1 MAKVI
6 VAGLGSGDADQLPL
20 GVFRLLTSAQYPV
33 VLRTIHHPVV
43 TFLREQQVNFS
54 SYDEVYEKSAG
65 FNEVYEQIVADLV
78 RRAGRDG
85 TIVYG
90 VPGHPMVA
98 EKTVQLLLD
107 REKQGTIEVEILG
120 GASFIDALM
129 TAVKIDPIDGFVLLD
144 GSTLTREQLNPD
156 VHMVIAQVYNEWVA
170 SHLKLTLMEL
180 YPHDYLIR
188 VVTAAGIKGMERV
201 EEIPLFE
208 LDRLKGVHQ
217 LTTVYVPP
225 TDEAH
230 IRNRQFTR
238 LKEVIA
244 RLRSPEGC
252 PWDRKQTHRSLRKYL
267 IEETYEAVDAIDR
280 EDPDHLCEELG
291 DVLLQIMLHS
301 QIAEEEGFFNVY
313 DVISALNEK
322 MIRRHPHVFGEEN
335 WRDANEVVKNW
346 QQLKDEEKK
355 EKGIDPEEDSLLAGI
370 PRELPATLTALQ
382 LQKKAARVGF
392 DWDRIEDVMAKVEE
406 EWEELKAASS
416 VKERESEMGD
426 VLFAVIN
433 LARFYSVDPEAA
445 LAATNLKFK
454 QRFTYI
460 EQKLKERNLDPKQVD
475 LQQMENLWV
484 ESKKFYP

>member
-6 VAGLGSGDADQLPL
+6 IVGLGSGDAEQLPL
-20 GVFRLLTSAQYPV
+20 GVFRLLTSGQYPV
-33 VLRTIHHPVV
+33 MLRTIHHPVV
-43 TFLREQQVNFS
+43 SFLQEQRVNFS
-54 SYDEVYEKSAG
+54 SYDQVYENSSGFDEVYEK
-65 FNEVYEQIVADLV
+65 IVADLI
-78 RRAGRDG
+78 RQAGQHG

-98 EKTVQLLLD
+98 EKTVQLILEQ
-107 REKQGTIEVEILG
+107 EKQGMIEAEIIG

-129 TAVKIDPIDGFVLLD
+129 SAVRIDPIEGFVLLD
-144 GSTLTREQLNPD
+144 GSSLTREQLNPD
-156 VHMVIAQVYNEWVA
+156 VHMIIAQVYDEWVA
-170 SHLKLTLMEL
+170 SHVKLTLMEL
-180 YPHDYLIR
+180 YPHDFPIR
-188 VVTAAGIKGMERV
+188 VVTAAGIKGMEKV

-225 TDEAH
+225 TADEPV
-230 IRNRQFTR
+230 RNRQFTR

-252 PWDRKQTHRSLRKYL
+252 PWDRKQTHQSLRKYL

-280 EDPDHLCEELG
+280 DDPDHLCEELG

-313 DVISALNEK
+313 DVIAALNEK
-322 MIRRHPHVFGEEN
+322 MIRRHPHVFGDKN
-335 WRDANEVVKNW
+335 WRDVNEVTKNW
-346 QQLKDEEKK
+346 QQLKDEEKI
-355 EKGIDPEEDSLLAGI
+355 EKGIEQTEDSILAGI
-370 PRELPATLTALQ
+370 PRGLPATLTALQ

-392 DWDRIEDVMAKVEE
+392 DWDQIEDVMAKVEE

-416 VKERESEMGD
+416 KHERESEMGD
-426 VLFAVIN
+426 LLFAVIN
-433 LARFYSVDPEAA
+433 LARFYDVDPEAS

-460 EQKLKERNLDPKQVD
+460 EQKLKEQQLDPKQVD
-475 LQQMENLWV
+475 LQEMEKIWV